1 MCIGDK
7 NYIVFQTMVKYTC
20 GRGVAGLGAG
30 VGAGAGLPPNP
41 SCKYKDHIFDKS
53 SSLIMFY

>member
-30 VGAGAGLPPNP
+30 VGAGAWLPPNP

-53 SSLIMFY
+53 S